1 MKKRMATLLLL
12 FICIPALFAGTFDLG
27 FTLGT
32 NTHFYE
38 HSYDNDAV
46 KFAYGATIGMT
57 DILELDLQANSQLVP
72 RFFADTNVLVMV
84 QRTLQGQRNTGK
96 KIAGIGVNT
105 LVGAGVMF
113 SDYHEGGQFVP
124 THLLFSV
131 TPITIGSPYAGKRE
145 RILSFTLAY
154 NMYNN
159 QISLVMDLL
168 KNDFYVIGTYRD
180 WRP

>member
-12 FICIPALFAGTFDLG
+12 FTCIPALFAGTFDLG

-38 HSYDNDAV
+38 QSYDNGAV
-46 KFAYGATIGMT
+46 KFAYGVTVGMT
-57 DILELDLQANSQLVP
+57 DVLEFDIQANSQLVP
-72 RFFADTNVLVMV
+72 RFFGDTNVLMLV

-113 SDYHEGGQFVP
+113 SDYHQGGQFAP

-131 TPITIGSPYAGKRE
+131 TPITIGSPFAGKRE
-145 RILSFTLAY
+145 RVMSFTLTY
-154 NMYNN
+154 NIYSS
-159 QISLVMDLL
+159 QISLMVDLL
-168 KNDFYVIGTYRD
+168 KDDFYLIGTYRD